1 MSTTLLFALI
11 ASVLSSIGGLAGGM
25 LLIARERFAHTIS
38 RVLIGFS
45 AGVLLGV
52 TFVDLLPE
60 ALAGFDDVRTA
71 GTYILVGILVFF
83 VIERV
88 IASLH
93 SHEHVAEETESSV
106 DALALRRSV
115 PLVMF
120 GDTIHNFIDGV
131 TVAVA
136 FLVSTPL
143 GIATA
148 LSVLLHELPHEIADF
163 TILLRSGMNRKRVFL
178 INLYSALVAPLGTV
192 AAYFFA
198 SEVSSLRAPL
208 VAIATGNL
216 LYVSMSDLLPHLHH
230 EQNRRRAF
238 VQVLMLVVG
247 ALMFL
252 FIPIG

>member
-1 MSTTLLFALI
+1 MSTTFLFALT

-25 LLIARERFAHTIS
+25 LLLVRERFAHSIS

-52 TFVDLLPE
+52 TFIDLLPE
-60 ALAGFDDVRTA
+60 ALAGFNDARTA
-71 GTYILVGILVFF
+71 GMYILVGILTFF
-83 VIERV
+83 IIERI

-93 SHEHVAEETESSV
+93 SHEHVLEADGLSV
-106 DALALRRSV
+106 DAAALRRSV
-115 PLVMF
+115 PLVIF
-120 GDTIHNFIDGV
+120 GDTVHNFIDGV

-136 FLVSTPL
+136 FVVSTPL

-163 TILLRSGMNRKRVFL
+163 TILLRSGMVRKRVFL
-178 INLYSALVAPLGTV
+178 INLYSALVAPVGTV
-192 AAYFFA
+192 IAYFFA
-198 SEVSSLRAPL
+198 SGVSSLQAPL

-230 EQNRRRAF
+230 EQNRGRAF
-238 VQVLMLVVG
+238 VQVMMLIVG
-247 ALMFL
+247 ALLFL
-252 FIPIG
+252 FVPIG